1 MDSSVRNG
9 GTSNAEADLDSSSTF
24 NAFTQDESSNG
35 SSDDTFLAIQKEL
48 QALLVKFI
56 TSFLPC
62 RELIS
67 FLVCQNAV
75 TAMNFVT
82 YVT

>member
-1 MDSSVRNG
+1 MVRKRSVHLKDVSALIKVVRLYRFMAALM
-9 GTSNAEADLDSSSTF
+9 TLSWQF
-24 NAFTQDESSNG
+24 
-35 SSDDTFLAIQKEL
+35 KEL
-48 QALLVKFI
+48 QVLLVKFL
-56 TSFLPC
+56 TTLLPGQ
-62 RELIS
+62 ELIS

>member
-1 MDSSVRNG
+1 MLKLIWTVQVPSVHSLEMNQAMAALM
-9 GTSNAEADLDSSSTF
+9 TLSWQF
-24 NAFTQDESSNG
+24 
-35 SSDDTFLAIQKEL
+35 KEL

-56 TSFLPC
+56 TSFLHC

-67 FLVCQNAV
+67 FLVCKYPV